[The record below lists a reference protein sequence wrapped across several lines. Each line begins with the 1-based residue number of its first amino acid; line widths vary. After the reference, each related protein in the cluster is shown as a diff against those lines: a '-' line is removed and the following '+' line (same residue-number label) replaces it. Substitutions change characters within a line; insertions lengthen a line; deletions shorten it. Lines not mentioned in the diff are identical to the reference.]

1 MASGLSLG
9 LARVARAKECG
20 EAACD
25 DGDDEDGPH
34 LEADIDNPAG
44 HRERVLDL
52 RRNGQQLHGGEEG
65 CVTESFDIP
74 TFLAALEYPGKHC
87 AGGVDQNGQAE
98 RKYQARE
105 QAPVSFFN
113 LEESGQFFSYHNGS
127 PSALRSGARASDD
140 ASALRRRQGTSFLP
154 SPRSNV
160 SASIRSRSNTD
171 NGERG
176 DPEMKQRIMSDVRK
190 LREALFLSR

>member
-9 LARVARAKECG
+9 LARVARAKESG

-34 LEADIDNPAG
+34 LEADIDDPPG

-65 CVTESFDIP
+65 CVTESVDIP
-74 TFLAALEYPGKHC
+74 AFLAALECPCKHC
-87 AGGVDQNGQAE
+87 AGGVDQKGQAE
-98 RKYQARE
+98 CKYQARE

-113 LEESGQFFSYHNGS
+113 LEDSGQFFSYHNRVS
-127 PSALRSGARASDD
+127 FRSAH
-140 ASALRRRQGTSFLP
+140 RREG
-154 SPRSNV
+154 
-160 SASIRSRSNTD
+160 IR
-171 NGERG
+171 
-176 DPEMKQRIMSDVRK
+176 
-190 LREALFLSR
+190 

>member
-1 MASGLSLG
+1 MTSGGNRNPANPETEGWMDRMRRRRFTPTASFTHGRGTNPNGSGQVRAQCNSAALG
-9 LARVARAKECG
+9 LARVARAKESG

-34 LEADIDNPAG
+34 LEADIDDPAG

-74 TFLAALEYPGKHC
+74 AFLAALEYPCKHC

-113 LEESGQFFSYHNGS
+113 LEESGQFFSYHNGVS
-127 PSALRSGARASDD
+127 FRPAP
-140 ASALRRRQGTSFLP
+140 RREG
-154 SPRSNV
+154 
-160 SASIRSRSNTD
+160 IR
-171 NGERG
+171 
-176 DPEMKQRIMSDVRK
+176 
-190 LREALFLSR
+190 